1 MHATN
6 ETSIDSTRQSSVCT
20 FADVEAAR
28 ASVYRHLSP
37 TPLYEYP
44 GLSELIAAQAY
55 VKHENHHAVGAFKVR
70 GGVNLSST
78 LSDHE
83 RRVGLYTA
91 STGNHGQSIA
101 FAGKVTGTRVRV
113 AMPEG
118 ANPSKIAAIRQL
130 GAEVVFHGRD
140 FDEAREWATKA
151 AMADGARFISPTDRE
166 LIAGVGTYTLEI
178 MESLPDVEVIIVPV
192 GAGSGAAS
200 VALVAKTINP
210 KVRVI
215 AVQAERAPAI
225 HRSWQ
230 AGRPIAAD
238 METAAEGIAT
248 RVAHENTLKMI
259 CDSKTGIDDFLLVTE
274 EELLDAARL
283 YLEHTHNI
291 AELAGA
297 APLAAAIRLRDQQAG
312 AKVVLIISGG
322 NLSMEKLR
330 RMLDRDL

>member
-1 MHATN
+1 MSASTATSYN
-6 ETSIDSTRQSSVCT
+6 PADQMPGCT
-20 FADVEAAR
+20 FADVETAR
-28 ASVYRHLSP
+28 ESVYRHLYP
-37 TPLYEYP
+37 TPLHEYAA
-44 GLSELIAAQAY
+44 LSELIGAQIY

-83 RRVGLYTA
+83 REVGLYTA

-101 FAGKVTGTRVRV
+101 FAGKVTGTRVCV
-113 AMPEG
+113 AMPDG
-118 ANPSKIAAIRQL
+118 ANPSKVAAIRRL
-130 GAEVVFHGRD
+130 GAEVVFQGGD
-140 FDEAREWATKA
+140 FDEAREWAQSA
-151 AMADGARFISPTDRE
+151 AASGGARFIGPTDPE

-200 VALVAKTINP
+200 VSLVAKTINP

-225 HRSWQ
+225 HRSWK
-230 AGRPIAAD
+230 AGRPVEAE

-248 RVAHENTLKMI
+248 RVAQENALRMI
-259 CDSKTGIDDFLLVTE
+259 CHSKTGIDDFVLVSE
-274 EELLDAARL
+274 DELVDAARL
-283 YLEHTHNI
+283 YLEHIRNV

-297 APLAAAIRLRDQQAG
+297 APLAAAIRYRDQLAG
-312 AKVVLIISGG
+312 AKVVLVLSGG
-322 NLSMEKLR
+322 NISMEKLR
-330 RMLDRDL
+330 GIIDRDA